1 MINILKLVRL
11 NQWHKNFI
19 ILIPIFFSGQI
30 QFENIFNSLIGFFIF
45 CFLSSIIYIINDL
58 IDKESDKKH
67 IKKKSRPI
75 AAGLISVQKISITLI
90 FLIILLLSCVF
101 YLNNSYHSKLFLI
114 LYFCINIFYSIG
126 LKNIPILE
134 MFLVTSGFII
144 RLVYGGLLIDVTLSN
159 WIIVSVG
166 LLSLLLIIG
175 KRKADLSMSINTK
188 PLYTLNFL
196 NLLSS
201 TVSSV
206 VITAYLLFCL
216 SDYAIDQFGS
226 YTILSSIFVIYSV
239 LHYLRLIILDL
250 STDDP
255 SELFLKDPNI
265 YLSVLLWFLF
275 FTILIYVH

>member
-1 MINILKLVRL
+1 MVNILKLVRL
-11 NQWHKNFI
+11 NQWHKNLI

-67 IKKKSRPI
+67 IKKKFRPI
-75 AAGLISVQKISITLI
+75 AAELISVQKISTTLI
-90 FLIILLLSCVF
+90 FLFILLLSCVF
-101 YLNNSYHSKLFLI
+101 YLDNSYHSKLFLI
-114 LYFCINIFYSIG
+114 LYFFINISYSIG

-144 RLVYGGLLIDVTLSN
+144 RIVYGGLLIDVTLSN
-159 WIIVSVG
+159 WIIASVG

-201 TVSSV
+201 TISSV
-206 VITAYLLFCL
+206 VITVYLLFCL
-216 SDYAIDQFGS
+216 SDYAIDQF
-226 YTILSSIFVIYSV
+226 V
-239 LHYLRLIILDL
+239 LTEI
-250 STDDP
+250 
-255 SELFLKDPNI
+255 K
-265 YLSVLLWFLF
+265 
-275 FTILIYVH
+275 FTITLTFKSKNFLQFQ

>member
-1 MINILKLVRL
+1 MLNYLILARL

-19 ILIPIFFSGQI
+19 VLIPLFFSGQI
-30 QFENIFNSLIGFFIF
+30 QFQNIFNSLIGFFIF

-75 AAGLISVQKISITLI
+75 AAGLISIKKILTTLI
-90 FLIILLLSCVF
+90 FLFILLLGCVF
-101 YLNNSYHSKLFLI
+101 YLDNSYHSKLFLI

-126 LKNIPILE
+126 IKNIPILE
-134 MFLVTSGFII
+134 MFLVTSGFVI
-144 RLVYGGLLIDVTLSN
+144 RLIYGGLLIDVTLSN
-159 WIIVSVG
+159 WIMVSVG

-175 KRKADLSMSINTK
+175 KRKADLSISINTK
-188 PLYTLNFL
+188 PLYTINFL

-201 TVSSV
+201 TIGSV
-206 VITAYLLFCL
+206 VITFYLLFCL
-216 SDYAIDQFGS
+216 SDYAINQFGS
-226 YTILSSIFVIYSV
+226 YTIISSIFVIYSV
-239 LHYLRLIILDL
+239 LYYLRLIMLNL
-250 STDDP
+250 STDNP

-275 FTILIYVH
+275 FTILIYVL